1 MDAAWA
7 GGALLS
13 PAHRNLLSGIEHA
26 DSVTIDPHKWLAVPM
41 GAGMYLTRDWTAL
54 EAAFSVST
62 GYMPSASHE
71 HRDPYIHSLQWSRRF
86 NGAKL
91 FMALAT
97 LGLDGYAAMIDRQFA
112 LGTRL
117 RNAIAEAGF
126 TRSSTIAAAARL
138 LRSEGR
144 RERGADCRRVNA
156 TGEAWIASV
165 ALRGKPCIR
174 ACITSFETGEEDI
187 DALVGPAGPRAGRL
201 AAIDPARVRA
211 YPNERMLLARR
222 MASTAAASAR
232 EILTGLHEIM
242 AKRGSA
248 QSKLD
253 RVVDLIAEAM
263 RSDVCSIYL
272 LRDNHL
278 ELFATHGLRKE
289 AVHVTRLR
297 MGEGLVGTIAA
308 EGRILNLAE
317 AAQHPAFA
325 YRPET
330 GEERFH
336 SFAGV
341 PIVRLESPIGVLA
354 VQNAEPRRYEDVEI
368 EALQTVAMVLSE
380 MIGGARLVDGAR
392 RSRLR
397 SAGPLRLTGL
407 RLVAGMAKG
416 VAVFHEPRIVVEHTV
431 AEDTEAE
438 RDRVYSA
445 FRKMREQIDNMARD
459 AEFGTTGEHQ
469 EILETYRMFAY
480 DEGWSR
486 RINEAID
493 SGLTAEAAIE
503 RVQQRTRA
511 RMQEIDDPLLKERM
525 HDLEDLS
532 NRLLRIVSGRMG
544 TAAQTGLAH
553 DAVLIARNLGP
564 AELLEYDRRRLKAV
578 LLEEGSLTSHMTIVA
593 RAIGV
598 PVIGRLNDI
607 RHSVEEGETILV
619 DGDNGSV
626 IIRPTRQLL
635 AGFEHRMA
643 MSQKRRAEFAA
654 VRTLPAE
661 TRDGVKVSVMVN
673 AGLAED
679 AVALPMTG
687 ADGIGLFRT
696 EFQFLVSATLPGR
709 DRQQRLYTKVLEAA
723 GDRPV
728 VFRTVDIGGDKALPY
743 LTDDETE
750 EQAENP
756 AMGWRALR
764 LSLDRSTLMK
774 AQARAL
780 IEASAGKVLRVMFP
794 MVSEPWEYE
803 QARALFE
810 EQLEWAAKAKRK
822 RQARGVRRN
831 ARSAEPCRNARPA
844 AAARGLHLD
853 RHQRPHPIPVRG
865 RPLRPAPCAPLRLA
879 QPGDPA
885 LPEARARRR
894 ARGRACRR
902 EFAAKWPGGRSKRW
916 R

>member
-1 MDAAWA
+1 
-7 GGALLS
+7 
-13 PAHRNLLSGIEHA
+13 
-26 DSVTIDPHKWLAVPM
+26 
-41 GAGMYLTRDWTAL
+41 
-54 EAAFSVST
+54 
-62 GYMPSASHE
+62 
-71 HRDPYIHSLQWSRRF
+71 
-86 NGAKL
+86 
-91 FMALAT
+91 
-97 LGLDGYAAMIDRQFA
+97 
-112 LGTRL
+112 
-117 RNAIAEAGF
+117 
-126 TRSSTIAAAARL
+126 
-138 LRSEGR
+138 
-144 RERGADCRRVNA
+144 
-156 TGEAWIASV
+156 
-165 ALRGKPCIR
+165 
-174 ACITSFETGEEDI
+174 
-187 DALVGPAGPRAGRL
+187 
-201 AAIDPARVRA
+201 
-211 YPNERMLLARR
+211 
-222 MASTAAASAR
+222 MASNAAASAR

-248 QSKLD
+248 QAKLD

-263 RSDVCSIYL
+263 GSDVCSIYL
-272 LRDNHL
+272 LRDNVL

-317 AAQHPAFA
+317 AAEHPAFA

-341 PIVRLESPIGVLA
+341 PIVRLETPIGVLA
-354 VQNAEPRRYEDVEI
+354 VQHAEPRRYEDVEI

-380 MIGGARLVDGAR
+380 MIAGARLVDGAR

-397 SAGPLRLTGL
+397 SAGPLRLSGL
-407 RLVAGMAKG
+407 KLVAGMAKG
-416 VAVFHEPRIVVEHTV
+416 VAVFHEPRVVVEHTV

-438 RDRVYSA
+438 RDRVYAA
-445 FRKMREQIDNMARD
+445 FRKMREQIDNMAGE

-486 RINEAID
+486 RINAAID

-511 RMQEIDDPLLKERM
+511 RMQEIDDPLLQERM

-544 TAAQTGLAH
+544 TAAKTGLSH

-564 AELLEYDRRRLKAV
+564 AELLEYDRRRLKGV

-607 RHSVEEGETILV
+607 RHSVEEGEPILV
-619 DGDNGSV
+619 DGDSGSI

-643 MSQKRRAEFAA
+643 LSQKRRAEFAA
-654 VRTLPAE
+654 IRTLPAR
-661 TRDGVKVSVMVN
+661 TRDGVEVSVMVN

-679 AVALPMTG
+679 AATLGMSG

-709 DRQQRLYTKVLEAA
+709 ERQQRLYTKVLEAA

-743 LTDDETE
+743 LSDDAE

-756 AMGWRALR
+756 AMGVRALC

-780 IEASAGKVLRVMFP
+780 IEASGGKVLRVMFP

-803 QARALFE
+803 QARGLFE
-810 EQLEWAAKAKRK
+810 EQVEWARKGRRAVPRQILFGAMLEVPSLAEMLDQLLPRVDFLSIGTNDLTQFLFAADRSDPRLAQRYDWLSPAILRFLKRILD
-822 RQARGVRRN
+822 
-831 ARSAEPCRNARPA
+831 A
-844 AAARGLHLD
+844 AAAA
-853 RHQRPHPIPVRG
+853 QVPVRICGEMAG
-865 RPLRPAPCAPLRLA
+865 RPLEAMTLVGLGAEAFSITPAGVGPVKAMVRSLDAGAARSRLA
-879 QPGDPA
+879 QLLARPPKDMRKA
-885 LPEARARRR
+885 LTDWARRHSVTI
-894 ARGRACRR
+894 G
-902 EFAAKWPGGRSKRW
+902 
-916 R
+916 